1 VAIRLYCLVT
11 ADCTYTY
18 YLPLRYIRIGLR
30 VFSHSHN
37 WLVGTKM
44 VNHNGQLFP
53 CKVPLVRALL
63 LTTLECKIHWL
74 TGFSLPL
81 QTATLRP
88 C

>member
-53 CKVPLVRALL
+53 CKA
-63 LTTLECKIHWL
+63 H
-74 TGFSLPL
+74 
-81 QTATLRP
+81 
-88 C
+88 